1 LTLSASGPG
10 TFPKANKALL
20 RNGLSKQIRKSSLR
34 LLLRSPDNVCF
45 SKSYQPLID
54 QLNAEIKL
62 YCGEAITGYF
72 NPWITKTDY
81 QRSTRKKVA
90 NISIIRFKGIKINS
104 TMLGLLEEH
113 TIRT

>member
-1 LTLSASGPG
+1 MRTGSYAPDWEELSVVQP
-10 TFPKANKALL
+10 
-20 RNGLSKQIRKSSLR
+20 
-34 LLLRSPDNVCF
+34 SPDNVCF

-54 QLNAEIKL
+54 QLNAEIEL

-81 QRSTRKKVA
+81 QRSKVA
-90 NISIIRFKGIKINS
+90 NISIIRFKGININS